1 MSQTKVSPKLT
12 RELRVLATP
21 VFKQKGTILFRAG
34 YPARGAFLVR
44 QGRVRLALDQAVELY
59 PTRILGSGSVIGLP
73 ATFSG
78 EPYSL
83 TAEAAE
89 DCNLDFIPRR
99 KILNLMRR
107 NPKIGFQIVRILS
120 EEIFEMRKAAEI
132 SASKEANHAVH

>member
-1 MSQTKVSPKLT
+1 MSRTKISPKLT
-12 RELRVLATP
+12 RDLRALATP

-99 KILNLMRR
+99 KILNLLRR
-107 NPKIGFQIVRILS
+107 KPKIGRSPLQNKLITLF
-120 EEIFEMRKAAEI
+120 I
-132 SASKEANHAVH
+132 SQSSCGTKKSCNKGI

>member
-1 MSQTKVSPKLT
+1 MLRIKISPELT
-12 RELRVLATP
+12 RELRALATP

-44 QGRVRLALDQAVELY
+44 QGRVRLALDQEVELY
-59 PTRILGSGSVIGLP
+59 PTRTLGSGSVIGLP

-99 KILNLMRR
+99 KLLNLLRR
-107 NPKIGFQIVRILS
+107 KPKIGFQIVRILS
-120 EEIFEMRKAAEI
+120 EEIFQMRKAAKI
-132 SASKEANHAVH
+132 SASKQAHHAVH